1 MPAPAEVNPR
11 AGTERSLPLPSAPAP
26 LGQLGF
32 LIQSEGFFYFV
43 LLGREKTM
51 TDTFSISILT
61 NFQSPASTLEG
72 AAMVA
77 TKITSAGHTRII
89 PSRKER
95 EGEGGI
101 GTKW

>member
-1 MPAPAEVNPR
+1 
-11 AGTERSLPLPSAPAP
+11 
-26 LGQLGF
+26 
-32 LIQSEGFFYFV
+32 
-43 LLGREKTM
+43 M
-51 TDTFSISILT
+51 TDTFSISLLT

-77 TKITSAGHTRII
+77 TNITSGHTRII

-95 EGEGGI
+95 EGGRGGI